1 MEREN
6 IVVGFDKKGHKVV
19 VINNIMFF
27 GKRKL
32 PWDEVENYLKK
43 YIGQVI
49 EVSETAEE
57 IHIGSDFPDEFIH
70 SQDTMAVRGP
80 NAKAKANLVQG
91 ITHMVQIARKTKEVA
106 NLKEKNSKKAKQ
118 GWNRYLTRFA
128 LPVMNQENVIIY
140 YNVYLA
146 TLIVRKN
153 SRRQLYLYDIVHVKK
168 EASIEFML

>member
-1 MEREN
+1 MQKEN
-6 IVVGFDKKGHKVV
+6 IVVVLDKKGHKVV
-19 VINNIMFF
+19 LINNIRFF

-32 PWDEVENYLKK
+32 PWSEVEQYLKK

-49 EVSETAEE
+49 EVSETEE
-57 IHIGSDFPDEFIH
+57 QIQIGSDFPDEFIH

-91 ITHMVQIARKTKEVA
+91 IVHMIQIARKTKEVE
-106 NLKEKNSKKAKQ
+106 NLKKKNSKKAKE

-128 LPVMNQENVIIY
+128 LPVMNQENVIVY

-146 TLIVRKN
+146 TLIVRKK
-153 SRRQLYLYDIVHVKK
+153 SRSQFFLYDVVHVKK
-168 EASIEFML
+168 EDSIKFIL